1 MSSVEGLV
9 LRLCVWYKS
18 GSIVE
23 SNGMYAQCH
32 QSCSGITKSC
42 PYYIGKQE
50 YLKAKLETCKRLNA
64 KRDGGQD

>member
-1 MSSVEGLV
+1 MSVEDLV
-9 LRLCVWYKS
+9 GKLCVWYKS

-42 PYYIGKQE
+42 QYYIGKQE

-64 KRDGGQD
+64 KKEGDGDV